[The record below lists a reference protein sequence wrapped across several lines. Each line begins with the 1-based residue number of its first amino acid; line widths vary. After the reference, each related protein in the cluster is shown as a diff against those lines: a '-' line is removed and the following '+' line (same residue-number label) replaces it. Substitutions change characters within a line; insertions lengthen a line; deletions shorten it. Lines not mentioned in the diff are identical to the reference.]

1 MKRLSINHISAASI
15 RANRKTYIS
24 LAFGIF
30 LAVFLATTVSIC
42 CRGILEAQQQGIRRM
57 VGDTDCVIYDDP
69 NLTDEQLRQ
78 SGLFQKIGREYVLA
92 SVKDSDVYLGYAD
105 EEGTEILCTACVEGR
120 MPEKAGEIAV
130 EQNALE
136 KLRLE
141 AGLGDTVTWKLLPVD
156 GTETERSFT
165 IVGILNEQS
174 VNLDPGAT
182 FRTTSRVVHW
192 PSVIL
197 STEESFPDG
206 RAVIH
211 RVTTYAPL
219 VTFTQI
225 TKHHSMENALMMAV
239 SRAEGRVT
247 PVDSSIYDRDIFVGL
262 IGMMLIL
269 GGSLLL
275 CTGVGIA
282 SAMESVLAAKTEEI
296 GMLRAVGATRR
307 QIRSIFGRDAWLLG
321 SIALPLGLGL
331 GVGVSWLLCRIRPE
345 EMCFAPSA
353 WLLLPIVGVSVLCI
367 LLSSAL
373 PLWRASRQLPMGVLR
388 DTALLRKASKFKSR
402 KDFRST
408 RLIAGRQ
415 LRLHPWR
422 QAGAALM
429 VAAALLCSAMV
440 GEIVYDAV
448 GEFARSRP
456 VAFTLY
462 PAHSEGSAASS
473 PYRFADLDPQ
483 NVLSEADL
491 AQLRTT
497 PHVEMATIDAT
508 LFVELLLP
516 EGTAPAYFTSLGGSR
531 YTAYDGDGTEDSPIP
546 VVYNILNA
554 VNGGYLS
561 RAETDP
567 VPPEPDPENYDTV
580 AAWNEYMTYEQM
592 RAAVDALS
600 LPGRPVSLALYVVD
614 FENVDYSDRVAEGK
628 INIAAI
634 DAGEQLLVYAPTI
647 GVYNIGSEDAP
658 LYLASSDERWHGES
672 LYKLENDYF
681 HAGMTLDL
689 AQILCDGTPVAEES
703 YNIWKSAYSQM
714 EYRSATP
721 TVGAVLAGLP
731 IKTDEVC
738 LMTTEKGARAMGF
751 DLTHLTT
758 VTIYLDGDVDRETE
772 EALVGRI
779 SRIGMRGDMKL
790 RNWLQFWRE
799 EVDSIRKVSAL
810 FGGMML
816 LFFTVAV
823 AMQVS
828 GAARRIRSDSRM
840 IGTLRA
846 VGADEKALLEVYRLP
861 MILTTAAGT
870 VLAVILYIAVALWIH
885 ALMADV
891 KANMAVMVVVMAALG
906 ALCALCCL
914 AGLRMKLKSVLD
926 QSIVENIREL

>member
-1 MKRLSINHISAASI
+1 MKQLSINHISAASI
-15 RANRKTYIS
+15 RANRKAYLS

-42 CRGILEAQQQGIRRM
+42 CRGIITAQQQGIRRM

-92 SVKDSDVYLGYAD
+92 AVEDSDVYLGYAD
-105 EEGTEILCTACVEGR
+105 EEGAEILCTACAEGR

-174 VNLDPGAT
+174 VNLDPGAS
-182 FRTTSRVVHW
+182 FRTTSRLVRW

-197 STEESFPDG
+197 SPEESFPDG
-206 RAVIH
+206 RAVVH
-211 RVTTYAPL
+211 RVTTFAPL
-219 VTFTQI
+219 VTFTQV

-262 IGMMLIL
+262 IGMMLVL

-275 CTGVGIA
+275 CIGVGIA

-296 GMLRAVGATRR
+296 GMLRAVGATKR
-307 QIRSIFGRDAWLLG
+307 QIRSIFGRDAWLL
-321 SIALPLGLGL
+321 SVIALPLGLGL
-331 GVGVSWLLCRIRPE
+331 GVGTAWLLCRIRPQ
-345 EMCFAPSA
+345 EMSFAPSA

-516 EGTAPAYFTSLGGSR
+516 EGPAPAYFTGLGGSR

-554 VNGGYLS
+554 VNGGYLFRS
-561 RAETDP
+561 ETDP

-580 AAWNEYMTYEQM
+580 AAWNDYMTYEQM

-600 LPGRPVSLALYVVD
+600 LPGRPVSLALYVAD

-634 DAGEQLLVYAPTI
+634 DAGEQILVYAPTI
-647 GVYNIGSEDAP
+647 GIYNIGSEDAP

-758 VTIYLDGDVDRETE
+758 VSIYLDGDVDRETE
-772 EALVGRI
+772 DSLVGRI

-861 MILTTAAGT
+861 MIITTAAGT
-870 VLAVILYIAVALWIH
+870 VLAVILYIAVALWLH
-885 ALMADV
+885 SLMADV
-891 KANMAVMVVVMAALG
+891 KANMAVVVVVMIALG
-906 ALCALCCL
+906 VFCALCCL
-914 AGLRMKLKSVLD
+914 GGLRMRLKGVLD

>member
-1 MKRLSINHISAASI
+1 MKQLSINHISAASI
-15 RANRKTYIS
+15 RANRKTYLS

-42 CRGILEAQQQGIRRM
+42 CRGIITAQQQGIRRM

-92 SVKDSDVYLGYAD
+92 AVEDSDVYLGYAD
-105 EEGTEILCTACVEGR
+105 EEGAEILCTACAEGR

-174 VNLDPGAT
+174 VNLDPGAS
-182 FRTTSRVVHW
+182 FRTTSRLVRW

-197 STEESFPDG
+197 SPEESFPDG
-206 RAVIH
+206 RAVVH
-211 RVTTYAPL
+211 RVTTFAPL
-219 VTFTQI
+219 VTFTQV

-262 IGMMLIL
+262 IGMMLVL

-296 GMLRAVGATRR
+296 GMLRAVGATKR
-307 QIRSIFGRDAWLLG
+307 QIRSIFGRDAWLL
-321 SIALPLGLGL
+321 SLIALPLGLGL
-331 GVGVSWLLCRIRPE
+331 GAGTAWLLCRIRPQ
-345 EMCFAPSA
+345 EMSFAPSA

-681 HAGMTLDL
+681 HAGMTLDI

-703 YNIWKSAYSQM
+703 YNAWKSAYSQM
-714 EYRSATP
+714 EYRSVAP

-870 VLAVILYIAVALWIH
+870 VLAVILYIAVALWLH
-885 ALMADV
+885 SLMADV
-891 KANMAVMVVVMAALG
+891 KANMAVVVVVMAALG
-906 ALCALCCL
+906 ALCVLCCL
-914 AGLRMKLKSVLD
+914 AGLRMRLKTVLD